1 MTPGKLDAFIDHLSI
16 PRSCE
21 LNKPV
26 FKKLFLE
33 NGVLDIAD
41 KTALKDD
48 VDKIRWLYT
57 LKPATINIAPYVD
70 SERDF
75 SEIAVL
81 QVELTSTKRLKRIAN
96 FMQRSIPYPLILLF
110 TQVNKVCISLSDK
123 RINQSDKEKWVVE
136 ELLYTDWIDLAAPTV
151 VQAAFLE
158 DCNINSFSFINFLSF
173 YKSLTERVI
182 ALNCAVQS
190 GRYERYMAGNI
201 VNEPSESRLERLRE
215 LERLNL
221 QKIEIANKLKK
232 EKQMGRQVELN
243 TKIKQIND
251 LIEKIRESI

>member
-1 MTPGKLDAFIDHLSI
+1 MTPGTLEAFIDHLSI

-57 LKPATINIAPYVD
+57 LKSATINVAAYVD

-81 QVELTSTKRLKRIAN
+81 QVELTSAKRLKRIAN

-110 TQVNKVCISLSDK
+110 TQGNQICLSVSDK
-123 RINQSDKEKWVVE
+123 RINQADKEKWVVE
-136 ELLYTDWIDLAAPTV
+136 DALYTDWIDLAAPTSA
-151 VQAAFLE
+151 QAYFLK
-158 DCNINSFSFINFLSF
+158 DCHINSFSFANFLSF

-182 ALNCAVQS
+182 AINCAAHS
-190 GRYERYMAGNI
+190 GRYERDVTGNI
-201 VNEPSESRLERLRE
+201 ENKPSEGRLERLRE
-215 LERLNL
+215 LEKLNL
-221 QKIEIANKLKK
+221 QKTEIANKLKK

-251 LIEKIRESI
+251 VIEKIRESI

>member
-1 MTPGKLDAFIDHLSI
+1 MTSGTLEAFIDHLSI

-57 LKPATINIAPYVD
+57 LKPATINVAAYVD

-81 QVELTSTKRLKRIAN
+81 QVELTSAKRLKRIAT
-96 FMQRSIPYPLILLF
+96 FMQRSIPYPLILVF
-110 TQVNKVCISLSDK
+110 SQENQVCLSIADK
-123 RINQSDKEKWVVE
+123 RINQADKEKWVVE
-136 ELLYTDWIDLAAPTV
+136 DILYTDWIDLAAPTL

-158 DCNINSFSFINFLSF
+158 DCTINSFSFANFLSF
-173 YKSLTERVI
+173 YKSLRERVI
-182 ALNCAVQS
+182 ANNCATHS
-190 GRYERYMAGNI
+190 GRYERDAIDNI
-201 VNEPSESRLERLRE
+201 ENRQSEGRLERLRE

-221 QKIEIANKLKK
+221 QKVEIANKLKK

-243 TKIKQIND
+243 TQIKKIND
-251 LIEKIRESI
+251 ALKEIKESI

>member
-1 MTPGKLDAFIDHLSI
+1 MSPGTLGAFIDHLSI
-16 PRSCE
+16 PKSCE

-57 LKPATINIAPYVD
+57 LKPSTINVAAYVD

-81 QVELTSTKRLKRIAN
+81 QVELTSAKRLKRIAT

-110 TQVNKVCISLSDK
+110 SQQNQLCLSVSDK
-123 RINQSDKEKWVVE
+123 RINQADKEKWVVE
-136 ELLYTDWIDLAAPTV
+136 DILYTDWIDLTAPTL

-158 DCNINSFSFINFLSF
+158 DCTINSFSFANFLSF
-173 YKSLTERVI
+173 YKSLNERVI
-182 ALNCAVQS
+182 AINCAAHS
-190 GRYERYMAGNI
+190 GRYEWEVVGNI
-201 VNEPSESRLERLRE
+201 ENKPSESRLERLRE

-221 QKIEIANKLKK
+221 QKSEIVNKLKK
-232 EKQMGRQVELN
+232 EKQLGRQVELN
-243 TKIKQIND
+243 TQIKKINDALQKIK
-251 LIEKIRESI
+251 ESI

>member
-1 MTPGKLDAFIDHLSI
+1 MTPGTLEAFIEHLSI

-57 LKPATINIAPYVD
+57 LKPATINVAAYVD

-81 QVELTSTKRLKRIAN
+81 QVDLISAKRLKRIAN

-110 TQVNKVCISLSDK
+110 TQGNQICLSIADK
-123 RINQSDKEKWVVE
+123 RINQVDKEKWVVE
-136 ELLYTDWIDLAAPTV
+136 EALFTDWTDLAAPTLA
-151 VQAAFLE
+151 QAAFLE
-158 DCNINSFSFINFLSF
+158 DCNISSFSFTNYLSF

-182 ALNCAVQS
+182 AINCATHS
-190 GRYERYMAGNI
+190 GRYVRGVTDNI
-201 VNEPSESRLERLRE
+201 ESKPREGRLERLRE
-215 LERLNL
+215 IERLNL
-221 QKIEIANKLKK
+221 QKSEIANKLKK
-232 EKQMGRQVELN
+232 EKQLGRQVELN
-243 TKIKQIND
+243 TQIKKINDALHKIK
-251 LIEKIRESI
+251 ESI

>member
-57 LKPATINIAPYVD
+57 LKPATINIAAYVD

-110 TQVNKVCISLSDK
+110 TQVNQVCISLSDK

-151 VQAAFLE
+151 AQTAFLE
-158 DCNINSFSFINFLSF
+158 DCNINSFSFTNCLSF
-173 YKSLTERVI
+173 YKSLSERVI
-182 ALNCAVQS
+182 AINCAVHS
-190 GRYERYMAGNI
+190 GRYERGGADNI
-201 VNEPSESRLERLRE
+201 ENKPSEGRLERLRE
-215 LERLNL
+215 LEKLNL
-221 QKIEIANKLKK
+221 QKTEIANKLKK
-232 EKQMGRQVELN
+232 ERQMGRQVELN

-251 LIEKIRESI
+251 VIEKIRESI

>member
-1 MTPGKLDAFIDHLSI
+1 MTPGTLEAFIDHLSI

-57 LKPATINIAPYVD
+57 LKAATINVAAYVD

-81 QVELTSTKRLKRIAN
+81 HVELTSAKRLKRIAT
-96 FMQRSIPYPLILLF
+96 FIQRSIPYPLILLF
-110 TQVNKVCISLSDK
+110 TQENQVCLSVSDK
-123 RINQSDKEKWVVE
+123 RINQADKEKWVVE
-136 ELLYTDWIDLAAPTV
+136 DPLYTDWIDLATQTAA
-151 VQAAFLE
+151 QAAFLE
-158 DCNINSFSFINFLSF
+158 DCTINSFSFVNFLSF
-173 YKSLTERVI
+173 YKSLSERVI
-182 ALNCAVQS
+182 AINCAVHS
-190 GRYERYMAGNI
+190 GRYERAMADNI
-201 VNEPSESRLERLRE
+201 ENKPSESRLERLRE
-215 LERLNL
+215 LEKLNM
-221 QKIEIANKLKK
+221 QKTEIANKLKK
-232 EKQMGRQVELN
+232 ERQVGRQVELN

-251 LIEKIRESI
+251 VIEKIRETI

>member
-1 MTPGKLDAFIDHLSI
+1 MTPGKLEAFIEHLSI
-16 PRSCE
+16 PKSCE

-57 LKPATINIAPYVD
+57 LKAATINIAAYVD

-110 TQVNKVCISLSDK
+110 IQENQVCLSLSDK

-136 ELLYTDWIDLAAPTV
+136 EPLYTDWIDLTAPTV
-151 VQAAFLE
+151 AQAAFLE
-158 DCNINSFSFINFLSF
+158 DCNINSFSFTNFLSF
-173 YKSLTERVI
+173 YKSLSERVI
-182 ALNCAVQS
+182 AINCAAHS
-190 GRYERYMAGNI
+190 GRYERDVADNI
-201 VNEPSESRLERLRE
+201 ENKQSEGRLERLRE
-215 LERLNL
+215 LEKLNL
-221 QKIEIANKLKK
+221 QKTEIANKLKK
-232 EKQMGRQVELN
+232 ERQMGRQVELN

-251 LIEKIRESI
+251 VIEKIREII

>member
-1 MTPGKLDAFIDHLSI
+1 MRPGTLEAFIDHLSI

-41 KTALKDD
+41 RTALKDD
-48 VDKIRWLYT
+48 VEKIRWLYT
-57 LKPATINIAPYVD
+57 LKPATINVAAYVD

-110 TQVNKVCISLSDK
+110 THESQLCLSLSDK
-123 RINQSDKEKWVVE
+123 RINQADKDKWVVE
-136 ELLYTDWIDLAAPTV
+136 DPLYTDWIDLAAPSAS
-151 VQAAFLE
+151 QAAFLE
-158 DCNINSFSFINFLSF
+158 DCTINSFSFVNFLSF
-173 YKSLTERVI
+173 YKSLTERVVAI
-182 ALNCAVQS
+182 NCAAHS
-190 GRYERYMAGNI
+190 GRYERDVVDNL
-201 VNEPSESRLERLRE
+201 EKKTSESRLERLRE
-215 LERLNL
+215 LEKLNL
-221 QKIEIANKLKK
+221 RKAEIANKLKK
-232 EKQMGRQVELN
+232 EKQLGRQVELN
-243 TKIKQIND
+243 TQIKKIND
-251 LIEKIRESI
+251 ALERIKENI

>member
-1 MTPGKLDAFIDHLSI
+1 MTPGTLEAFIDHLSI

-33 NGVLDIAD
+33 NGLLEIAD

-57 LKPATINIAPYVD
+57 LKPATINVAAYVD

-81 QVELTSTKRLKRIAN
+81 QVELTSAKRLKRIAN

-110 TQVNKVCISLSDK
+110 TQGNQICFSVSDK
-123 RINQSDKEKWVVE
+123 RINQADKEKWVVE
-136 ELLYTDWIDLAAPTV
+136 ESLYTDWIDLATPTAAH
-151 VQAAFLE
+151 AAFLQ
-158 DCNINSFSFINFLSF
+158 DCNVNSFSFTNFLSF

-182 ALNCAVQS
+182 AINCAAHS
-190 GRYERYMAGNI
+190 GRYERDILGNI
-201 VNEPSESRLERLRE
+201 ESKPSRSRLERLRE
-215 LERLNL
+215 LESLNL
-221 QKIEIANKLKK
+221 QKTEIANKLKK

-251 LIEKIRESI
+251 VIERIRESI

>member
-1 MTPGKLDAFIDHLSI
+1 MTPGTLEAFIDHLSI
-16 PRSCE
+16 PRYCE

-57 LKPATINIAPYVD
+57 LKSATINIAGYVD

-81 QVELTSTKRLKRIAN
+81 QVELTSAKRLKRIAN

-110 TQVNKVCISLSDK
+110 TQGNEICLSVSDK
-123 RINQSDKEKWVVE
+123 RINQADREKWVVE
-136 ELLYTDWIDLAAPTV
+136 DILSTDWIDLAAPSAA
-151 VQAAFLE
+151 QADFLK
-158 DCNINSFSFINFLSF
+158 DCHINSFSFANFLSF
-173 YKSLTERVI
+173 YKSLVERVI
-182 ALNCAVQS
+182 AINCAAHS
-190 GRYERYMAGNI
+190 GRYERDMADNI
-201 VNEPSESRLERLRE
+201 ENKPSEGRLERLRE
-215 LERLNL
+215 LEKLNL
-221 QKIEIANKLKK
+221 QKTEIANKLKK

-251 LIEKIRESI
+251 VIEKIRESI

>member
-1 MTPGKLDAFIDHLSI
+1 MTPGKLEAFTDHLSI

-57 LKPATINIAPYVD
+57 LKAATINIAAYVD

-110 TQVNKVCISLSDK
+110 TQGNQICLSLSDK

-136 ELLYTDWIDLAAPTV
+136 EPLYTDWIDLAAPTFA
-151 VQAAFLE
+151 QAAFLE
-158 DCNINSFSFINFLSF
+158 DCNINSFSFTNFLSF
-173 YKSLTERVI
+173 YKSLSERVI
-182 ALNCAVQS
+182 AINCAAHS
-190 GRYERYMAGNI
+190 GRYERDVADNI
-201 VNEPSESRLERLRE
+201 ENKQSEGRLERLRE
-215 LERLNL
+215 LEKLNL
-221 QKIEIANKLKK
+221 QKTEIANKLKK
-232 EKQMGRQVELN
+232 ERQMGRQVELN

-251 LIEKIRESI
+251 VIEKIRESI

>member
-1 MTPGKLDAFIDHLSI
+1 MTPGTLEAFIDHLSI

-57 LKPATINIAPYVD
+57 LKPSTINVAAYVD

-81 QVELTSTKRLKRIAN
+81 QVELTSAKRLKRIAT
-96 FMQRSIPYPLILLF
+96 FMQRSIPYPLVLLF
-110 TQVNKVCISLSDK
+110 SQENQVCLSVSDK
-123 RINQSDKEKWVVE
+123 RINQADKEKWVVE
-136 ELLYTDWIDLAAPTV
+136 DILYTDWIDLAAPTLA
-151 VQAAFLE
+151 QAAFLD
-158 DCNINSFSFINFLSF
+158 DCNIKSFSFANFLSF

-182 ALNCAVQS
+182 AISCAAHS
-190 GRYERYMAGNI
+190 GRYEREAAEG
-201 VNEPSESRLERLRE
+201 EGTKPREDRLDRLRE
-215 LERLNL
+215 LERLTL
-221 QKIEIANKLKK
+221 QKTEIANKLKK
-232 EKQMGRQVELN
+232 ERQMGRQVELN

-251 LIEKIRESI
+251 IIERIRESI

>member
-1 MTPGKLDAFIDHLSI
+1 MTPGKLEAFIDHLSI

-57 LKPATINIAPYVD
+57 LKPATINIAAYVD
-70 SERDF
+70 IERDF

-81 QVELTSTKRLKRIAN
+81 QVELTSTKRLKRIAS

-110 TQVNKVCISLSDK
+110 IQDNQVCLSLSDK

-136 ELLYTDWIDLAAPTV
+136 EPLYTDWIDLTAPTV
-151 VQAAFLE
+151 AQAAFLE
-158 DCNINSFSFINFLSF
+158 DCEINRFSFTNFLTF
-173 YKSLTERVI
+173 YKSLSERVI
-182 ALNCAVQS
+182 AINCAAHS
-190 GRYERYMAGNI
+190 GRYERGLTDNI
-201 VNEPSESRLERLRE
+201 ENKPSEGRLERLRE
-215 LERLNL
+215 LEKLNL
-221 QKIEIANKLKK
+221 QKTEIANKLKK
-232 EKQMGRQVELN
+232 ERQLGRQVELN

-251 LIEKIRESI
+251 VIEKIRESI

>member
-1 MTPGKLDAFIDHLSI
+1 MTPGTLEAFIDHLSI

-57 LKPATINIAPYVD
+57 LKPSTINVAAYVD

-81 QVELTSTKRLKRIAN
+81 QVDLTSPKRLKRIAT

-110 TQVNKVCISLSDK
+110 SQKNQVCLSVSDK
-123 RINQSDKEKWVVE
+123 RINQVDKEKWVVE
-136 ELLYTDWIDLAAPTV
+136 DILYTDSIDLTAPTLA
-151 VQAAFLE
+151 QAAFLE
-158 DCNINSFSFINFLSF
+158 DCNINSFSFANFLSF
-173 YKSLTERVI
+173 YKSLAERVI
-182 ALNCAVQS
+182 AINCATHS
-190 GRYERYMAGNI
+190 GHYER
-201 VNEPSESRLERLRE
+201 ESALGEDTKPREGRLDQLRE
-215 LERLNL
+215 LERLTL
-221 QKIEIANKLKK
+221 QKTEIANKLKK
-232 EKQMGRQVELN
+232 ERQMGRQVELN

-251 LIEKIRESI
+251 LIERIKESI

>member
-1 MTPGKLDAFIDHLSI
+1 MTPGTLEAFIDHLSI

-48 VDKIRWLYT
+48 VEKIRWLYT
-57 LKPATINIAPYVD
+57 LKAATINVAAYVD

-81 QVELTSTKRLKRIAN
+81 RVDLISTKRLKRIAN

-110 TQVNKVCISLSDK
+110 THESQLCLSLSDK
-123 RINQSDKEKWVVE
+123 RINQADKEKWVVE
-136 ELLYTDWIDLAAPTV
+136 DPLYTDWIDLAAPTAA
-151 VQAAFLE
+151 QAAFLE
-158 DCNINSFSFINFLSF
+158 DCNINSFSFANFLSF
-173 YKSLTERVI
+173 YKSLAERVI
-182 ALNCAVQS
+182 AINCAAHS
-190 GRYERYMAGNI
+190 GRYERDAADNI
-201 VNEPSESRLERLRE
+201 ENKPSEGRLERLRE
-215 LERLNL
+215 LEKLNL
-221 QKIEIANKLKK
+221 QKTEIANKLKK
-232 EKQMGRQVELN
+232 ERQMGRQVELN

-251 LIEKIRESI
+251 VIEKIRESI

>member
-1 MTPGKLDAFIDHLSI
+1 MTPGTLEAFIDHLSI

-57 LKPATINIAPYVD
+57 LKPATINIAAYVD

-81 QVELTSTKRLKRIAN
+81 QVELTSNKRLKRIAN

-110 TQVNKVCISLSDK
+110 IQENQVCLSLSDK

-136 ELLYTDWIDLAAPTV
+136 EPLYTDWIDLTTPTV
-151 VQAAFLE
+151 AQAAFLE
-158 DCNINSFSFINFLSF
+158 DCNINSFSFTNFLSF
-173 YKSLTERVI
+173 YKSLSERVI
-182 ALNCAVQS
+182 AINCAAHS
-190 GRYERYMAGNI
+190 ERYERDVADNI
-201 VNEPSESRLERLRE
+201 EIKPSEGRLERLRE
-215 LERLNL
+215 LEKLNL
-221 QKIEIANKLKK
+221 RKAEIANKLKK
-232 EKQMGRQVELN
+232 EKQLGRQVELN
-243 TKIKQIND
+243 TQIKKIND
-251 LIEKIRESI
+251 ALERIKENI

>member
-1 MTPGKLDAFIDHLSI
+1 MTPGTLEAFIEHLSI

-57 LKPATINIAPYVD
+57 LKPATINVAAYVD
-70 SERDF
+70 TERDF

-81 QVELTSTKRLKRIAN
+81 QVELTSAKRLKRIAT
-96 FMQRSIPYPLILLF
+96 FIQRSIPYPLILLF
-110 TQVNKVCISLSDK
+110 TQSNQICLSVSDK
-123 RINQSDKEKWVVE
+123 RINQADKEKWVVE
-136 ELLYTDWIDLAAPTV
+136 DPLYTDWIDLATPTAA
-151 VQAAFLE
+151 QATFLE
-158 DCNINSFSFINFLSF
+158 DCNINSFSFTNFLSF
-173 YKSLTERVI
+173 YKNLTDRVI
-182 ALNCAVQS
+182 ANNCAVHS
-190 GRYERYMAGNI
+190 GRYERDMADNI
-201 VNEPSESRLERLRE
+201 VSKPSESRLERLRE
-215 LERLNL
+215 LEKLNL
-221 QKIEIANKLKK
+221 QKAEIANKLKK
-232 EKQMGRQVELN
+232 ERQIGRQVELN

-251 LIEKIRESI
+251 VIEKIKESI

>member
-1 MTPGKLDAFIDHLSI
+1 MTPGSLEAFIEHLSI

-33 NGVLDIAD
+33 NGILDIAD

-48 VDKIRWLYT
+48 VDKIRWRYT
-57 LKPATINIAPYVD
+57 LKPATINIAGYVD

-81 QVELTSTKRLKRIAN
+81 QVDLTSAKRLKRIAN

-110 TQVNKVCISLSDK
+110 TQGNEVCLSVSDK
-123 RINQSDKEKWVVE
+123 RINQADKEKWVVE
-136 ELLYTDWIDLAAPTV
+136 DILYTDWIDLAAPTA
-151 VQAAFLE
+151 VQADFLK
-158 DCNINSFSFINFLSF
+158 DCHINSFSFVNFLCF
-173 YKSLTERVI
+173 YKSLTDRVI
-182 ALNCAVQS
+182 AINCASHS
-190 GRYERYMAGNI
+190 GRYAQAAADDLEST
-201 VNEPSESRLERLRE
+201 PSGGRLERLRE
-215 LERLNL
+215 LEKLSL
-221 QKIEIANKLKK
+221 QKAEIANKLKK

-251 LIEKIRESI
+251 VIERIRETI

>member
-1 MTPGKLDAFIDHLSI
+1 MTPGTLEVFIEHLSI

-57 LKPATINIAPYVD
+57 LKPATINVAAYVD

-81 QVELTSTKRLKRIAN
+81 QVDLISAKRLKRIAN

-110 TQVNKVCISLSDK
+110 TQGNQICLSIADK
-123 RINQSDKEKWVVE
+123 RINQADKEKWVVE
-136 ELLYTDWIDLAAPTV
+136 EALFTDWTDLAAPTLA
-151 VQAAFLE
+151 QAAFLK
-158 DCNINSFSFINFLSF
+158 DCNINSFSFTNFLSF

-182 ALNCAVQS
+182 AINCATHS
-190 GRYERYMAGNI
+190 GRYEGGATENF
-201 VNEPSESRLERLRE
+201 ESKPREGRLERLRE

-221 QKIEIANKLKK
+221 QKSEIANKLKK
-232 EKQMGRQVELN
+232 EKQLGRQVELN
-243 TKIKQIND
+243 TQIKKINDALQKIKETI
-251 LIEKIRESI
+251 

>member
-1 MTPGKLDAFIDHLSI
+1 MTPGTLEAFIDHLSI

-33 NGVLDIAD
+33 NSILDIAD

-48 VDKIRWLYT
+48 IDKIRWLYT
-57 LKPATINIAPYVD
+57 LKPATINIAAYVD

-75 SEIAVL
+75 SEVAVL
-81 QVELTSTKRLKRIAN
+81 QVDLTSAKRLKRIAS

-110 TQVNKVCISLSDK
+110 AQGNEICLSVSDK
-123 RINQSDKEKWVVE
+123 RINQADKEKWVVE
-136 ELLYTDWIDLAAPTV
+136 DILYTDWIDLAAPTAA
-151 VQAAFLE
+151 QAAFLK
-158 DCNINSFSFINFLSF
+158 DCHINSFSFANFLSF
-173 YKSLTERVI
+173 YKSLSERVI
-182 ALNCAVQS
+182 AINCAAHS
-190 GRYERYMAGNI
+190 GRYERDMTSNI
-201 VNEPSESRLERLRE
+201 ENKSSESRLERLRE
-215 LERLNL
+215 LEKLNL
-221 QKIEIANKLKK
+221 QKTEIANKLKK

-251 LIEKIRESI
+251 VIEKIRESI

>member
-1 MTPGKLDAFIDHLSI
+1 MTPGTLEAFIEHLSI

-57 LKPATINIAPYVD
+57 LKPATINVAAYVD

-81 QVELTSTKRLKRIAN
+81 QVDLTSTKRLKRIAT
-96 FMQRSIPYPLILLF
+96 FMQRSIPYPLILVF
-110 TQVNKVCISLSDK
+110 SQENYVCLSVADK

-136 ELLYTDWIDLAAPTV
+136 DILYTDWIDLAAPTLA
-151 VQAAFLE
+151 QAAFLE
-158 DCNINSFSFINFLSF
+158 DCNINSFSFANFLSF
-173 YKSLTERVI
+173 YKSLRERVI
-182 ALNCAVQS
+182 AINCATHS
-190 GRYERYMAGNI
+190 GRYERDVVGNI
-201 VNEPSESRLERLRE
+201 ESKPSESRLERLRE
-215 LERLNL
+215 FERLNL
-221 QKIEIANKLKK
+221 QKSEIANKLKK
-232 EKQMGRQVELN
+232 EKQLGRQVELN

-251 LIEKIRESI
+251 VIEKIRESI

>member
-1 MTPGKLDAFIDHLSI
+1 MTPGTLEAFIDHLSI
-16 PRSCE
+16 PKSCE

-57 LKPATINIAPYVD
+57 LKPSTINVAAYVD

-81 QVELTSTKRLKRIAN
+81 QVELSSAKRLKRIAT

-110 TQVNKVCISLSDK
+110 SQENQLCLSLSDK
-123 RINQSDKEKWVVE
+123 RINQADKEKWVVE
-136 ELLYTDWIDLAAPTV
+136 DILHTGWIDLAAPTP

-158 DCNINSFSFINFLSF
+158 DCNTNSFSFASFLSF
-173 YKSLTERVI
+173 YKSLTERAI
-182 ALNCAVQS
+182 AINCAVHS
-190 GRYERYMAGNI
+190 GRYEWKADNI
-201 VNEPSESRLERLRE
+201 EDKHSEGRLERLRE
-215 LERLNL
+215 LEKLNL
-221 QKIEIANKLKK
+221 QKTEIANELKK
-232 EKQMGRQVELN
+232 ARQMGRQIELN
-243 TKIKQIND
+243 TKIKKIND
-251 LIEKIRESI
+251 VIEKIRESI

>member
-57 LKPATINIAPYVD
+57 LKPATINIAAYVD

-75 SEIAVL
+75 SEIAIL
-81 QVELTSTKRLKRIAN
+81 QVELTSNKRLKRIAN

-110 TQVNKVCISLSDK
+110 IQDNQVCLSLSDK

-151 VQAAFLE
+151 AQAAFLE
-158 DCNINSFSFINFLSF
+158 DCNINSFSFTNFLSF
-173 YKSLTERVI
+173 YKSLSERVI
-182 ALNCAVQS
+182 AINCAVHS
-190 GRYERYMAGNI
+190 GCYERGVADNI
-201 VNEPSESRLERLRE
+201 ENKPSEGRLERLRE
-215 LERLNL
+215 LEKLNL
-221 QKIEIANKLKK
+221 QKTEIANKLKK
-232 EKQMGRQVELN
+232 ERQMGRQVELN

-251 LIEKIRESI
+251 VIEKIRESI

>member
-1 MTPGKLDAFIDHLSI
+1 MTPGTLEAFIDHLSI

-57 LKPATINIAPYVD
+57 LKPSTINVAAYVD

-81 QVELTSTKRLKRIAN
+81 QVELTSAKRLKRIAT

-110 TQVNKVCISLSDK
+110 FQENQLCLSVSDK
-123 RINQSDKEKWVVE
+123 RLNQVDNEKWVFE
-136 ELLYTDWIDLAAPTV
+136 DILYTDWIDLTAPTAA
-151 VQAAFLE
+151 QAAFLE
-158 DCNINSFSFINFLSF
+158 DCTINSFSFTNFLSF

-182 ALNCAVQS
+182 AINCATHS
-190 GRYERYMAGNI
+190 GRYEREAAEG
-201 VNEPSESRLERLRE
+201 EGTKSREGRLDRLRE
-215 LERLNL
+215 LERLTL
-221 QKIEIANKLKK
+221 QKTEIANKLKK
-232 EKQMGRQVELN
+232 ERQMGRQVELN

-251 LIEKIRESI
+251 VIEKIRESI

>member
-1 MTPGKLDAFIDHLSI
+1 MTPGTLEAFIDHLSI

-26 FKKLFLE
+26 FKKLFLV

-57 LKPATINIAPYVD
+57 LKPATINVAAYVD

-75 SEIAVL
+75 SEVAVL
-81 QVELTSTKRLKRIAN
+81 QVELTSAKRLKRIAT

-110 TQVNKVCISLSDK
+110 SQENQVCLSIADK
-123 RINQSDKEKWVVE
+123 RINQADKEKWVVE
-136 ELLYTDWIDLAAPTV
+136 GTLYTDWIDLAAPTLA
-151 VQAAFLE
+151 QAAFLE
-158 DCNINSFSFINFLSF
+158 DCNINSFSFANFLSF

-182 ALNCAVQS
+182 AMNCAIHS
-190 GRYERYMAGNI
+190 GRYERGATDNI
-201 VNEPSESRLERLRE
+201 ESKPSEGRLERLRE

-221 QKIEIANKLKK
+221 QKSDIANKLKK
-232 EKQMGRQVELN
+232 EKQLGRQVELN
-243 TKIKQIND
+243 TQIKKINDELKKIK
-251 LIEKIRESI
+251 ESI